1 VIDMLKG
8 DLNKLQPNERQCLEK
23 IAKFESNIL
32 ESEKEI
38 KVLIE
43 KNLIIPSDTEYIV
56 RDDILRDYILT
67 KDVTLPDL
75 SITYIPKR
83 PIDFILK
90 VLLLLETEM
99 TKEEL
104 INRLVMIQNKSE
116 SRDKRDKDDVKSRN
130 IDNIISDLRHFFQ
143 VEYDTETKSIKIKKD
158 LLDKDDNEISAY
170 LKDQLKEH
178 LVIKEIYK
186 YKHKIKPG
194 EYFTRDML
202 AELVRTLYSSESLKL
217 CEDEDVTLPL
227 FTISTIK
234 KARDKSD
241 HYTSRLLSWFRFAGI
256 IEEDKK
262 SILLI
267 PTNRLGKEQGK
278 IKKEETTEDTKDK
291 QLELFGKVTDE

>member
-1 VIDMLKG
+1 MI
-8 DLNKLQPNERQCLEK
+8 
-23 IAKFESNIL
+23 
-32 ESEKEI
+32 
-38 KVLIE
+38 
-43 KNLIIPSDTEYIV
+43 
-56 RDDILRDYILT
+56 RDDILREYILT

-170 LKDQLKEH
+170 LRDQLKEH

-186 YKHKIKPG
+186 NKHKIKPG

-202 AELVRTLYSSESLKL
+202 AELVRTLYSSESLEL

-234 KARDKSD
+234 KERDKSD

-278 IKKEETTEDTKDK
+278 IKKEETTEETKHK
-291 QLELFGKVTDE
+291 QLELF